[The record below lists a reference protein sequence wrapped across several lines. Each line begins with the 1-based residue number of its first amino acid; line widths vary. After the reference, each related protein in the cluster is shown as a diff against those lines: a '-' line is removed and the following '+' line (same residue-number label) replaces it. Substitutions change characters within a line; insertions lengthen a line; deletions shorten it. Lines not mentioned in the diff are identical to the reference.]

1 MQNLAIFMTFLIFGI
16 IFQKKIGQFLL
27 LKKNSDGKLLPA
39 NEKFSKCV
47 ANIKSTLII
56 RPNHKFLHQSEK
68 SVKKFIFFRKISP
81 KNNQKIGGLYVKLSQ
96 KILLPG

>member
-1 MQNLAIFMTFLIFGI
+1 ME
-16 IFQKKIGQFLL
+16 
-27 LKKNSDGKLLPA
+27 KLLPA

-56 RPNHKFLHQSEK
+56 RPNHKFLHEVK
-68 SVKKFIFFRKISP
+68 SVEKFIFFPKISP

-96 KILLPG
+96 KIFKISSKNLGGGMLKFVKILLLFIYV